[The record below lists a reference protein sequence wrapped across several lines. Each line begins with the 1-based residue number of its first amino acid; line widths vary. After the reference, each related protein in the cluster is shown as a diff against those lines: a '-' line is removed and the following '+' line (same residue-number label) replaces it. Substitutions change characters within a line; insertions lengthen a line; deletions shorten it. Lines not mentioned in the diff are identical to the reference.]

1 MSKSEHR
8 IQDEVRKLVS
18 EHCKGVIFRTN
29 AGSAYAGDKIF
40 SPEYGQHILKNLR
53 PYKGLPKGFPDL
65 LYIGPGQTTI
75 FIEVKTDTGKLSK
88 EQERFHA
95 MLNRNGFPVCVARSA
110 REAVDFVNNRE
121 ALS

>member
-1 MSKSEHR
+1 MKSEHR

-18 EHCKGVIFRTN
+18 EQCQGVIFRTN

-53 PYKGLPKGFPDL
+53 PYKGLPSGFPDL
-65 LYIGPGQTTI
+65 LYIAEGPTTI

-95 MLNRNGFPVCVARSA
+95 MLKRNGFPVCVARSA
-110 REAVDFVNNRE
+110 REAVDFINNRE

>member
-1 MSKSEHR
+1 MSKSERR
-8 IQDEVRKLVS
+8 IQDDIRIEISKR
-18 EHCKGVIFRTN
+18 CKGVIFRTN
-29 AGSAYAGDKIF
+29 AGSAYAGDKIY
-40 SPEYGQHILKNLR
+40 SPEYGQYILKNIR

-95 MLNRNGFPVCVARSA
+95 MLKRNGFSVCVARSA
-110 REAVDFVNNRE
+110 REAVDFINNKE